1 MDNSWKKVYTTD
13 QEYKYVILKEKLAEA
28 GIEANEVSKKG
39 SEIDLFIGQIE
50 IYVLEKDVEKALE
63 IIKQHPEL

>member
-1 MDNSWKKVYTTD
+1 MEEKWVKAYTTD
-13 QEYKYVILKEKLAEA
+13 QEYKAVILKEKLAEA

-50 IYVLEKDVEKALE
+50 IWVKQADLAKAEE

>member
-1 MDNSWKKVYTTD
+1 MDNNWKKVYTTD
-13 QEYKYVILKEKLAEA
+13 KEYKYVILKEKLAEV

-50 IYVLEKDVEKALE
+50 VYVLEKDVEKALE